1 MTAPVTEPPRPDA
14 LVPTDFSLFRGGL
27 VYRIGVQLGLV
38 GDDRRLIRLGAA
50 IALVTWLPLAIL
62 STFTGGAGQ
71 DPTITFWKSI
81 GTHVR
86 LLLTV
91 PLFFLAEDIFDTRAA
106 SVLRRI
112 LRMGLILSRDEQR
125 FGTAVRHAIRIR
137 DSWAIEAGLF
147 VLTAG
152 LIWFGVRQDL
162 PQGVTTWRTGADGR
176 GSLAGWWY
184 AIACIPTFQFLVW
197 RWSWR
202 LIVWSGL
209 LWQLSRLK
217 LQLIPTHPDAAGGLG
232 VLGVAHVDLAPL
244 AVGAS
249 AILSSSYAEQMLF
262 AGAAPATFAVSLTA
276 AIVGTT
282 LALVLPLAL
291 FTPQLIDA
299 KQRALLDYGD
309 LAAEYTRAFA
319 SKWVY
324 STRRHD
330 DLLGTADV
338 QSLADLGGSFE
349 LIRSMTILPISR
361 SQILLLAG
369 AAALPFA
376 PLVLL
381 AFPVDQLIIDS
392 LKSLLSI
399 A

>member
-1 MTAPVTEPPRPDA
+1 VTPPSHDDTLIPA
-14 LVPTDFSLFRGGL
+14 DFSLFRGGL
-27 VYRIGVQLGLV
+27 VYRIGVLLGLV
-38 GDDRRLIRLGAA
+38 GDDRRLLRLGVA
-50 IALVTWLPLAIL
+50 IALVTWVPLALL
-62 STFTGGAGQ
+62 STFAGVAGQ

-86 LLLTV
+86 LLVTV
-91 PLFFLAEDIFDTRAA
+91 PLFFFAEDVFDTRAA
-106 SVLRRI
+106 DVLRRM
-112 LRMGLILSRDEQR
+112 LRIGLILPKDQQG
-125 FGTAVRHAIRIR
+125 FAAAVRRAIRTR
-137 DSWAIEAGLF
+137 DTWSIEAGIF

-162 PQGVTTWRTGADGR
+162 PQGVTTWRTGGDGQW
-176 GSLAGWWY
+176 SLAGWWY

-202 LIVWSGL
+202 LLVWTGL
-209 LWQLSRLK
+209 LWRISQLQ

-276 AIVGTT
+276 IIVGAT

-291 FTPQLIDA
+291 FTPQLIDT

-319 SKWVY
+319 SKWVDT
-324 STRRHD
+324 TRRHD
-330 DLLGTADV
+330 DLLGTADI

-361 SQILLLAG
+361 SQIGLLAG

-376 PLVLL
+376 PLILL
-381 AFPVDQLIIDS
+381 AFPIDQLIINS